1 MIIRLSGEVT
11 SYDSVVMC
19 AMVDINATDYD
30 MILPTSVVSKLRSMP
45 VVTVASLKVVDSE
58 VIVHNEGKDLDSEL
72 NDEGNVVTNDDRG
85 DVLCFD
91 SVRDNDDDKSYTK
104 HNRGHSCRSCCH
116 VISSCTNYCLLYTS
130 PSPRD
135 GLLSR
140 MPSSA

>member
-30 MILPTSVVSKLRSMP
+30 MILPTSVVNKLRSMP
-45 VVTVASLKVVDSE
+45 VVTVASLKVIDNE
-58 VIVHNEGKDLDSEL
+58 VVVHNEGELTQLSE
-72 NDEGNVVTNDDRG
+72 EGNVLTNDDGG
-85 DVLCFD
+85 DMLCLD
-91 SVRDNDDDKSYTK
+91 VRVSDDDDGDKSDIK

-116 VISSCTNYCLLYTS
+116 VINSCLLYTS

-135 GLLSR
+135 S
-140 MPSSA
+140 